1 MSGAEHADD
10 ATGDTSG
17 TAGAPVGSFAEES
30 ARLLGAFREWA
41 ARGQA
46 AVQDLSGGAAGDA
59 AHGPECT
66 YCPICQGI
74 ALLRGAR
81 PEVVE
86 HLADALG
93 SVSAALGSLLS
104 TEPAGEQRR
113 RGSSV
118 QHIHVTGDDVSA
130 AEA

>member
-1 MSGAEHADD
+1 MSG
-10 ATGDTSG
+10 TGTSPDP
-17 TAGAPVGSFAEES
+17 TPGSFAEES
-30 ARLLGAFREWA
+30 ARLLGAFRDWA

-46 AVQDLSGGAAGDA
+46 AAGDPA
-59 AHGPECT
+59 GSAPAHGPECT

-74 ALLRGAR
+74 GLLRGAR

-93 SVSAALGSLLS
+93 SLSAALGSLLS
-104 TEPAGEQRR
+104 TEGAGEARR
-113 RGSSV
+113 REEPV
-118 QHIHVTGDDVSA
+118 QHIDVTGDDASA

>member
-1 MSGAEHADD
+1 VSG
-10 ATGDTSG
+10 SG
-17 TAGAPVGSFAEES
+17 TSPGAAPGSFAEES
-30 ARLLGAFREWA
+30 ARLLGAFRDWA

-46 AVQDLSGGAAGDA
+46 AAGEQTGST

-74 ALLRGAR
+74 GLLRGAR

-93 SVSAALGSLLS
+93 SLSAALGSLLA
-104 TEPAGEQRR
+104 TDGPGEPRR
-113 RGSSV
+113 REEPV
-118 QHIHVTGDDVSA
+118 QHIDVTGDDA
-130 AEA
+130 AATGA